1 MAEDFSFGEMLEMQK
16 QIREKYDRYWGK
28 LRPEVVKDKLLW
40 MIGEA
45 SEVGD
50 IIKKNGEL
58 ATRDTPQLRAHFI
71 EEMCDVMMYY
81 NEILMCMDVS
91 TDELKKAYVEKFN
104 TNMQRWYKKE
114 EERRLREERHEG
126 DN

>member
-16 QIREKYDRYWGK
+16 QIRKKYDRYWGK
-28 LRPEVVKDKLLW
+28 LCPQVVKDKLLW

-58 ATRDTPQLRAHFI
+58 ETRDTPQLRAHFI

-91 TDELKKAYVEKFN
+91 TDELKQAYTEKFN

-114 EERRLREERHEG
+114 EERRLREEQHEG